1 MGFLDEFSSS
11 ETATPSMRTAAAIL
25 LILVTSPDP
34 SKPRPFLQ
42 PDPSVSTAQLLQRHR
57 KNRRMIIQA
66 LVQSFLIIVDSLNS
80 TVTYG
85 MFPTLFFQFLTLSF
99 SMVFLRTVEGF
110 VVFSI
115 NNTVNSEVKKML
127 GRRPSVKVT
136 FVPNKSNSVRM
147 I

>member
-25 LILVTSPDP
+25 LIL
-34 SKPRPFLQ
+34 